1 MKYAVIKA
9 YFKKE
14 MKEMVREKLIIYLYV
29 IPILFIFLFGYG
41 IRMEVL
47 GTRTLI
53 VDQDRS
59 KLSYELAAK
68 FEHSKYFNTDVQTIS
83 ESDALKLIKQNKKD
97 LIIFIEPG
105 FQKLLAKGQ
114 KVHLGIFTDG
124 SFPLRAK
131 TIEGYAMGTIYDFF
145 FEKFKYRLDAMKGL
159 ISINQRNL
167 FNQAMRDEEMIIPG
181 LIAFI
186 YLVIPAMMA
195 AFLVVREK
203 EKGTIFNFYA
213 SPIQKGEYLLAK
225 MAHIVFLQSF
235 NIIILWL
242 IAIYLFDLPFRGSF
256 TLYFVS
262 SFIYLIISASIGLL
276 ASVITSTQIVA
287 IILVAI
293 VTVIPGF
300 LYSGMIMPVSSMGG
314 GAYVIAHLYP
324 VMYLTHLMHDVF
336 LVGDGLDAS
345 QNILYLLI
353 LTGYAMVLFALS
365 YLFLKK
371 SVK

>member
-1 MKYAVIKA
+1 MRYTVIKA

-14 MKEMVREKLIIYLYV
+14 MKEMIREKLIIYLYV
-29 IPILFIFLFGYG
+29 IPFLFILLFGYG

-47 GTRTLI
+47 DTRTLI
-53 VDQDRS
+53 IDNDRS
-59 KLSYELAAK
+59 KLSYELAGK
-68 FEHSKYFNTDVQTIS
+68 FEHSKYFNTDVQTLS
-83 ESDALKLIKQNKKD
+83 ESDALQLIKQNKKD
-97 LIIFIEPG
+97 LIIIIEPG

-114 KVHLGIFTDG
+114 KVHLGVFTDG
-124 SFPLRAK
+124 AFPLRAK
-131 TIEGYAMGTIYDFF
+131 MIEGYAMGTIYDFF
-145 FEKFKYRLDAMKGL
+145 LEKFKHRLDIKGL
-159 ISINQRNL
+159 ITINQRNL

-186 YLVIPAMMA
+186 YLVVPAMMA

-213 SPIQKGEYLLAK
+213 SPIKKEEYLLAK
-225 MAHIVFLQSF
+225 LIHIFFLQSF

-242 IAIYLFDLPFRGSF
+242 IAVYLFDLPFRGSF

-262 SFIYLIISASIGLL
+262 SMIYLIISTSIGLL
-276 ASVITSTQIVA
+276 ASVVTSTQIVA

-300 LYSGMIMPVSSMGG
+300 LYSGMIMPISSMGG
-314 GAYVIAHLYP
+314 EAYVVAHLYP

-336 LVGDGLDAS
+336 LVGDGLSAS

-353 LTGYAMVLFALS
+353 LIGYAIILFALS
-365 YLFLKK
+365 YLFLRKRLK
-371 SVK
+371 